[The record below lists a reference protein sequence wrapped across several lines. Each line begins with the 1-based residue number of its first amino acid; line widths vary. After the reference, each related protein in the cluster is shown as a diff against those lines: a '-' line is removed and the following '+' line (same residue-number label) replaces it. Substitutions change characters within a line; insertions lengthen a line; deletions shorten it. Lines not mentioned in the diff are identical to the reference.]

1 MKYSFL
7 LISNKFC
14 DLSLLH
20 WLLFRGVIEMWGC
33 SVVRKMYCTGPS
45 KLATIPLYNPIKS
58 HVGVH
63 VHKITYGPLLVTALY
78 VMLLMRANPLGGQVG
93 EGCALEIEIFSG
105 LVNWAQKSMWPY
117 KS

>member
-20 WLLFRGVIEMWGC
+20 WLLFRDVTEMWGC
-33 SVVRKMYCTGPS
+33 SVVRKTYCTGPS
-45 KLATIPLYNPIKS
+45 KLATIPLYNPLKS

-63 VHKITYGPLLVTALY
+63 VHKITASDCYNPVCNAFDAGKSITRASGRGLYPGNRDFFGPCELCPKKY
-78 VMLLMRANPLGGQVG
+78 VAV
-93 EGCALEIEIFSG
+93 
-105 LVNWAQKSMWPY
+105 
-117 KS
+117 